1 MTLPRQEL
9 EAPMD
14 YLNLLNHSYEMSQ
27 QEGCPLQGRLEFLSE
42 SVFDF
47 TTYDGEMAALFAKHA
62 IAVFEAINARR
73 TFDFIL
79 YAENYKWFLIMC
91 NMPFFADK
99 IEWGTSIRG
108 ARWKPGPITVESWCF
123 WFGDEPIIL
132 PTLNDREWQR
142 FAAALLTFA
151 SEDQDGQM
159 TDDES

>member
-1 MTLPRQEL
+1 MTVLRQEV
-9 EAPMD
+9 EAPMN
-14 YLNLLNHSYEMSQ
+14 YLHLLNHSYEMSQ

-62 IAVFEAINARR
+62 IAVFEAINARS
-73 TFDFIL
+73 TFDFIIDS
-79 YAENYKWFLIMC
+79 ENYKWFLIMC
-91 NMPFFADK
+91 NMPFFAEK

-108 ARWKPGPITVESWCF
+108 ACWKPGPITVESYGF
-123 WFGDEPIIL
+123 WVGDEPL
-132 PTLNDREWQR
+132 LDPVFNDREWQR

-151 SEDQDGQM
+151 SEGQNGQM